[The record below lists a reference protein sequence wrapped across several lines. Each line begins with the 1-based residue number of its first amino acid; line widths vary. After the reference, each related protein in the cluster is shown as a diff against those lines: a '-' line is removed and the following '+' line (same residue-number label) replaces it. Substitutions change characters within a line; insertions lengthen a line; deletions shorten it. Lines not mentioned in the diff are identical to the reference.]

1 MICMYEDQCDFYV
14 LWNGQCCFGNF
25 DSEGP
30 QFTTDAVSQTGV
42 YFKQGN
48 EEISIPNYFETK
60 NGKNKNQ
67 RRFVEFA
74 DTSKWFP
81 AQGKKIA
88 PAWQGWMHYQYD
100 DPPKVSKPS
109 ILD

>member
-25 DSEGP
+25 DNEGP

-60 NGKNKNQ
+60 NGDENNPTMGLMH
-67 RRFVEFA
+67 E
-74 DTSKWFP
+74 WY
-81 AQGKKIA
+81 
-88 PAWQGWMHYQYD
+88 WQHNIYYR
-100 DPPKVSKPS
+100 
-109 ILD
+109 